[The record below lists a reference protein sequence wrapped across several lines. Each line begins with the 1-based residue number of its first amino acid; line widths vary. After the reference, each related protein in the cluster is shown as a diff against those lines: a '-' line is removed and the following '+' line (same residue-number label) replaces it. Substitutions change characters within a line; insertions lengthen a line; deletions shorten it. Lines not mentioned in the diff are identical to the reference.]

1 MIKKR
6 LPVTEKKSPFRIF
19 PVVAG
24 LAFCLLAGCGGG
36 GGATVSD
43 SSASLLPDDVGRG
56 YPSGPP
62 GTPGPPPALIDLFNE
77 DKFSLIKARQAW
89 FSGGRVDV
97 YTGKNVVI
105 GIMEEV
111 NSLHESF
118 QNRDGQPSKIH
129 EASVLTSPYPVS
141 STNSRSRGTV
151 PNPPTPEEKFI
162 VDMKDFTEYPD
173 EPCLLE
179 YGLACPVQDGSQ
191 KYFLRLPDGKLGL
204 LPGLQSSRTPP
215 VFPSGCDENS
225 DNKCSRVLYGTWHG
239 TGVASVAAANPGEI
253 ELQGE
258 DGPRPFRGVA
268 YDARILVYARPVN
281 IAGVAAPVSL
291 QAAYFENAP
300 KEADVYNYS
309 HSSVT
314 KVESNSE
321 EIRKSDN
328 PFYRIAK
335 AIEKMGTPFI
345 SSAGNSGKDGE
356 VLPRFPAALPLFFP
370 NLRGQVLAVTAT
382 DDAGGIASYANRC
395 GELPSDWDAAQ
406 HGRHYCLAAPGGD
419 EGSGFLVAG
428 RKEDDESLVSGR
440 GQNDEYDRAIG
451 TSLSA
456 PVVTGAFAI
465 VKEWFR
471 NPDGSDSM
479 SNRNLILR
487 LVNTAN
493 NRGQYSDVAIYGAG
507 LLDLDAAISAVGN
520 TSVSA
525 AGNMDDGIVYDFDA
539 TSLSV
544 SAAFGDALQRA
555 LQTREIAAFDEL
567 GAPFWHPLASLTATT
582 SNRET
587 LRKRQA
593 RLLERA
599 DAPVETAFGGRLA
612 LASTRIGPSEQ
623 IDMSLRQPVDS
634 IAQTELLL
642 TAGDLSTAPLGLHD
656 DKSFA
661 HPYLHFAG
669 EGVGLGGSLQLGAGR
684 LAAMGFTSGSA
695 SVSRDIPVEAR
706 GGLIE
711 YTLEPFAGVELG
723 VQAGAM
729 VEESRALGLLSEGG
743 FGEMGESSTAFAGVS
758 LDGTLE
764 DSWRFRASMLFGRTN
779 LDTPPVG
786 LLATSSSLASSA
798 FRFALEGSDVLL
810 DADRMDVFVAQ
821 PLRIEGGEADF
832 VIPVARTPSGSITR
846 ERISGVSLEPGGREL
861 EFGARYEMQVR
872 EDVIATGGVGIVHEG
887 GHSKRQETE
896 FYGLANLRI
905 DF

>member
-1 MIKKR
+1 
-6 LPVTEKKSPFRIF
+6 
-19 PVVAG
+19 
-24 LAFCLLAGCGGG
+24 
-36 GGATVSD
+36 
-43 SSASLLPDDVGRG
+43 
-56 YPSGPP
+56 
-62 GTPGPPPALIDLFNE
+62 
-77 DKFSLIKARQAW
+77 
-89 FSGGRVDV
+89 
-97 YTGKNVVI
+97 
-105 GIMEEV
+105 
-111 NSLHESF
+111 
-118 QNRDGQPSKIH
+118 
-129 EASVLTSPYPVS
+129 
-141 STNSRSRGTV
+141 
-151 PNPPTPEEKFI
+151 
-162 VDMKDFTEYPD
+162 
-173 EPCLLE
+173 
-179 YGLACPVQDGSQ
+179 
-191 KYFLRLPDGKLGL
+191 
-204 LPGLQSSRTPP
+204 
-215 VFPSGCDENS
+215 
-225 DNKCSRVLYGTWHG
+225 
-239 TGVASVAAANPGEI
+239 
-253 ELQGE
+253 
-258 DGPRPFRGVA
+258 
-268 YDARILVYARPVN
+268 

-314 KVESNSE
+314 MVKSNDLSSDYAK
-321 EIRKSDN
+321 EIQKSDN

-382 DDAGGIASYANRC
+382 KDDGQRASYANGC

-428 RKEDDESLVSGR
+428 RKEDDESLVSGG

-471 NPDGSDSM
+471 NNVNG
-479 SNRNLILR
+479 RQIILR
-487 LVNTAN
+487 LVNTADN
-493 NRGQYSDVAIYGAG
+493 EDRRGEGGGDYSDVVFYGAG
-507 LLDLDAAISAVGN
+507 LLDLDAAISPVGN

-525 AGNMDDGIVYDFDA
+525 AGNMNDGIVYDFDA

-567 GAPFWHPLASLTATT
+567 GAPFWHPLASLTATI

-593 RLLERA
+593 RLLERD

-612 LASTRIGPSEQ
+612 LASTRTGPSEQ

-711 YTLEPFAGVELG
+711 YALEPFAGVELG

-729 VEESRALGLLSEGG
+729 MEESRALGLLPEGG
-743 FGEMGESSTAFAGVS
+743 FGALGESSTAFAGVS
-758 LDGTLE
+758 LDGSLE

-832 VIPVARTPSGSITR
+832 VIPVARTPAGSITR